1 MKKFP
6 FVVFPFLA
14 VIVGLFYMQSTF
26 VSAHGDMREVF
37 KGSVDGYGISVKT
50 IPHELAVGQAHF
62 TIEPTE
68 LESGKP
74 IVEALVTL
82 LVHLEKEA
90 FKSRAVNSPSSPT
103 MYDANL
109 TFYQEGT
116 WAAEV
121 KIETIPGEESSV
133 YFLLDVSGE
142 SIVSGTEAGW
152 FFIFVFAVLVFG
164 TVALIFRYKPKPG
177 RVD

>member
-1 MKKFP
+1 M
-6 FVVFPFLA
+6 
-14 VIVGLFYMQSTF
+14 IVGLLYLQSTTVF
-26 VSAHGDMREVF
+26 AHGDMREVF

-109 TFYQEGT
+109 TFLLLNCGT
-116 WAAEV
+116 
-121 KIETIPGEESSV
+121 K
-133 YFLLDVSGE
+133 FLS
-142 SIVSGTEAGW
+142 
-152 FFIFVFAVLVFG
+152 
-164 TVALIFRYKPKPG
+164 PKGG
-177 RVD
+177 RNQITHFSTTK

>member
-6 FVVFPFLA
+6 FVLLSCLA
-14 VIVGLFYMQSTF
+14 VIVGLLYLQSTTVF
-26 VSAHGDMREVF
+26 AHGDMREVF

-50 IPHELAVGQAHF
+50 LPHDLAVGQVHF
-62 TIEPTE
+62 TIQPTE
-68 LESGKP
+68 LESGEP

-82 LVHLEKEA
+82 LVHLEEDG
-90 FKSRAVNSPSSPT
+90 FQSRAVNSPSSPT

-109 TFYQEGT
+109 TFYREGT

-121 KIETIPGEESSV
+121 KIETIPGKESSV
-133 YFLLDVSGE
+133 YFLLNVSGE
-142 SIVSGTEAGW
+142 SIVSGTEAGL

-164 TVALIFRYKPKPG
+164 TVFLIFRYRPKTS
-177 RVD
+177 RVA

>member
-37 KGSVDGYGISVKT
+37 NGSVDGYGISVKT

-68 LESGKP
+68 HVSGNP
-74 IVEALVTL
+74 IV
-82 LVHLEKEA
+82 
-90 FKSRAVNSPSSPT
+90 
-103 MYDANL
+103 
-109 TFYQEGT
+109 
-116 WAAEV
+116 
-121 KIETIPGEESSV
+121 
-133 YFLLDVSGE
+133 
-142 SIVSGTEAGW
+142 
-152 FFIFVFAVLVFG
+152 
-164 TVALIFRYKPKPG
+164 
-177 RVD
+177 